1 MSGKAEIEIVLS
13 NGNRAGKTINELT
26 AQSVKLNR
34 EIKKMEIGSQEYVE
48 ATEEFKKVNT
58 KLKETRNEIYG
69 VSKAQSDLNNKMTE
83 FLPFSSQINKFVKGF
98 QSLSTGI
105 KATTFSTR
113 AFGIALAATGIGL
126 IVIALGQLVAMF
138 LKTQEGMDIVTRYTR
153 PLVAMFQSLKGLAQ
167 ELGGTIFKG
176 LAQILK
182 GDIAEGFRTM
192 AGGVKDAAGSFTEVA
207 ASGLKAGQEIDRLS
221 KQIEIRQNEMILSQS
236 RLNRAIAEQSEI
248 AKDVGKSEA
257 ERAAAA
263 QKAIDLIAQRVKEE
277 DDLLAM
283 QIKKL
288 EIEQS
293 LNDTDREGMAE
304 MNRLIAQRETL
315 QAEAARERVRLT
327 SVVNRT
333 ANDGEKTVTTTHK
346 TEVDKRLKEEED
358 YARAVA
364 KADQD
369 LADLR
374 ITLMT
379 DETQRKEAQL
389 KIAAER
395 EIENFKGTEEQKAQ
409 FAILRSQQL
418 SQELEALRK
427 VALQKELDTEIESEE
442 IRRAQIEESFYNF
455 LISEEEREQ
464 QLYELKRRGLQ
475 DRLDLIKSIHGEES
489 LEYQRQFGEIAKL
502 DFDQNQKRIDEA
514 KRFAEAKSQLEQQSF
529 QVFNDVVN
537 GTLSLL
543 GKEEEGR
550 KKNIGAIK
558 TFKAA
563 QIKASYLAELAS
575 IWETSN
581 ANPGNILFP
590 GTGNILAIAK
600 TAAASV
606 RFASGI
612 KDVMSLKYALGGRV
626 NGPSHAMG
634 GVPFAVKGSPIRH
647 EMEGGEIIMTKGVGQ
662 NPELAAAASIINQLG
677 GGRSFAMGGPVSPT
691 NAQTNPSTIIN
702 NLASPDRM
710 PEVIQELQAL
720 RSEVNSW
727 QKSFKVQLSLQQIRE
742 ADETLKAVEMDT
754 FV

>member
-192 AGGVKDAAGSFTEVA
+192 AGGVKDAAGSFTEVT

-346 TEVDKRLKEEED
+346 TEVDKRLKAEED

-427 VALQKELDTEIESEE
+427 VALQKELATEIESEE

-502 DFDQNQKRIDEA
+502 DFDQNQKRIEEA
-514 KRFAEAKSQLEQQSF
+514 KKFAEAKSQLEQQSF
-529 QVFNDVVN
+529 MVFNDVVN

-590 GTGNILAIAK
+590 GTGNILALAK

-634 GVPFAVKGSPIRH
+634 GVPFAVKGSPVRH